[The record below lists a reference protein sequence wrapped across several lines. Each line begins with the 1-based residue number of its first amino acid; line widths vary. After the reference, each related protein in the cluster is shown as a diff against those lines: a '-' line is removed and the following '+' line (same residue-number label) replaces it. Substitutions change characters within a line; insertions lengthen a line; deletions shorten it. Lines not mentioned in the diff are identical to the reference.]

1 MAAKSTKAAAKKS
14 TAKKG
19 TAKKAAAR
27 STGARTAR
35 SIRSAD
41 LQKLTQAAVRATTNR
56 PAKIVREPIWGFVL
70 DTEVGAL
77 DAAQAVTRSL
87 AESARGGGIDLKAK
101 PAVLLQPGIT
111 IAGFIQRDLNI
122 PVRF

>member
-1 MAAKSTKAAAKKS
+1 MAAKPKKAAKKTAAKKS
-14 TAKKG
+14 SAKK
-19 TAKKAAAR
+19 TAKKA
-27 STGARTAR
+27 GATRTAR

-41 LQKLTQAAVRATTNR
+41 LQKLTAAAVRATTGR
-56 PAKIVREPIWGFVL
+56 PTKIIREPIWGFVL

-77 DAAQAVTRSL
+77 ETATVVTQRL
-87 AESARGGGIDLKAK
+87 GEGLRAEPS
-101 PAVLLQPGIT
+101 VLLRRGII

>member
-1 MAAKSTKAAAKKS
+1 MAAKPKKA
-14 TAKKG
+14 
-19 TAKKAAAR
+19 TAKKATVKKTTAKKA
-27 STGARTAR
+27 TARTAK
-35 SIRSAD
+35 SIRKAD
-41 LQKLTQAAVRATTNR
+41 LTKFTTAAVRATTNR
-56 PAKIVREPIWGFVL
+56 PAKIIREPIWGFVL

-77 DAAQAVTRSL
+77 ETAQAVTQRL
-87 AESARGGGIDLKAK
+87 AAGAGGAGINLSVK